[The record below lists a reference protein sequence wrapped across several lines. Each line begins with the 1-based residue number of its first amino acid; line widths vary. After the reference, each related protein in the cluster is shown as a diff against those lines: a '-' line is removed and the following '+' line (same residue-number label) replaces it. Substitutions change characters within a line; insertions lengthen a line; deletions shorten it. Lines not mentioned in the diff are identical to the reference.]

1 MFSRPGSPYA
11 RLMVVAGCEPGDV
24 RRLVAEDGLEGALT
38 RLAQAGVYVAFDELK
53 GRRAAVRGSQRL
65 WFRDREFDN
74 PNVTPHFVSFTS
86 GSGGRPSRVLR
97 SLQPIAEQ
105 AATPALALAAHGI
118 EHSRHAHWTNY
129 PIDRMILQAK
139 LGRPVEAWFFPQST
153 LPWQARLSA
162 RYLQWIGKVA
172 GVRFPSPRPCAPEDG
187 EGMARELYRRQR
199 GSPPLVVNAI
209 TSMAVRA
216 ALAAERAGLDLSGV
230 TFILDSEPVTEAR
243 LRPLRAVGA
252 RVIVN
257 YASMELSGLAYSCAT
272 GLGPDDLHFSSDR
285 FAVVEREREATPG
298 GPMVRAML
306 FTALRPF
313 VQKIAINVELGD
325 SARIER
331 RACGCELGALGLTT
345 HLSEVRSFEKL
356 SGEGVTLARSELL
369 HVLESVMPE
378 RFGGSSVDYQLVEEE
393 STDGSTRLVVR
404 VDPSVGPLD
413 EAAVCET
420 VLAELRRE
428 DVVTQYHAELLERAG
443 TLRVLRQPPIATA
456 AGKVL
461 PFHLARLSA
470 AESRRR

>member
-1 MFSRPGSPYA
+1 
-11 RLMVVAGCEPGDV
+11 
-24 RRLVAEDGLEGALT
+24 
-38 RLAQAGVYVAFDELK
+38 
-53 GRRAAVRGSQRL
+53 
-65 WFRDREFDN
+65 
-74 PNVTPHFVSFTS
+74 
-86 GSGGRPSRVLR
+86 
-97 SLQPIAEQ
+97 
-105 AATPALALAAHGI
+105 
-118 EHSRHAHWTNY
+118 
-129 PIDRMILQAK
+129 
-139 LGRPVEAWFFPQST
+139 
-153 LPWQARLSA
+153 
-162 RYLQWIGKVA
+162 
-172 GVRFPSPRPCAPEDG
+172 
-187 EGMARELYRRQR
+187 MARELYRRQR

-369 HVLESVMPE
+369 HVLESVMPA

-420 VLAELRRE
+420 VLGELRRE